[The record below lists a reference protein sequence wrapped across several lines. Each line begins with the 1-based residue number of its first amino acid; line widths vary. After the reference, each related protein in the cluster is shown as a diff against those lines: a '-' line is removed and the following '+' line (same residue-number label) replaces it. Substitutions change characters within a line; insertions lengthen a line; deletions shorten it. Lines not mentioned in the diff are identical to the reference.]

1 MTKLQCTNRIILCES
16 LGFLLVIVLIWL
28 DEILDLPHLIFGA
41 AVTPI
46 NYKESIFE
54 TFMILILAGLIIFLT
69 LELLKR
75 IKILEGI
82 LPICSFCRKIRINGE
97 WIVLDSYVRKHSEAD
112 FSHSVCP
119 SCMKTH
125 YSEFI
130 DYNESGKKDDHCI
143 ADDSVP

>member
-75 IKILEGI
+75 IKILFF
-82 LPICSFCRKIRINGE
+82 LQ
-97 WIVLDSYVRKHSEAD
+97 
-112 FSHSVCP
+112 
-119 SCMKTH
+119 
-125 YSEFI
+125 
-130 DYNESGKKDDHCI
+130 KDPD
-143 ADDSVP
+143 